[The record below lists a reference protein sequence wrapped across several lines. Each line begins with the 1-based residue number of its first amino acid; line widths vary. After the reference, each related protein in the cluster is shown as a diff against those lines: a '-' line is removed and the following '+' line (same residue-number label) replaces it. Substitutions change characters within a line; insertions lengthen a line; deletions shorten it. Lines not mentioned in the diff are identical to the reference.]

1 MFRVKG
7 LDLIVDLNFATNTT
21 LSLLNQLGRTAN
33 DEAFEVDSSSTAGLD
48 DSYTSSGISTDNYH
62 TFYIRDNLQSGGYMY
77 GAVSLYSQQLDE
89 LSGYL
94 VQLRDKEIAILAET
108 IGSAAHTQLL
118 SEKQTIETAMSAFIG
133 QNIHAN
139 DLDLIAVHGG
149 NITPNN
155 SFMDVLNIR
164 ENNSDPNSELVGMI
178 SSIEVDLLEI
188 FANTHNEATC
198 PHCLAAAA
206 SGGDGIDEYAEIAT
220 SSTGGAT
227 PDKTATIVG
236 ASLDQQVE
244 ALRKGYRWNISGSDT
259 LSYSFYEGAVPYP
272 TTYRDGQTSSGANG
286 LEQGISVTGPDNAT
300 HLVGVM
306 EAWDKLVDFDFVQVV

>member
-1 MFRVKG
+1 M
-7 LDLIVDLNFATNTT
+7 DLIVDLNFATNTT

-133 QNIHAN
+133 KNIHTN
-139 DLDLIAVHGG
+139 DLDLIAVHGD
-149 NITPNN
+149 NISPNN

-206 SGGDGIDEYAEIAT
+206 SGGDG
-220 SSTGGAT
+220 
-227 PDKTATIVG
+227 
-236 ASLDQQVE
+236 LD
-244 ALRKGYRWNISGSDT
+244 
-259 LSYSFYEGAVPYP
+259 
-272 TTYRDGQTSSGANG
+272 
-286 LEQGISVTGPDNAT
+286 
-300 HLVGVM
+300 
-306 EAWDKLVDFDFVQVV
+306 